1 VKGCFKKKVKKGVEK
16 PVETDQFWLY
26 SMGTV
31 LWNRESPSCFPTRPL
46 GVLYSTHVTLS
57 LRCAVLQQS
66 GEV

>member
-31 LWNRESPSCFPTRPL
+31 L
-46 GVLYSTHVTLS
+46 
-57 LRCAVLQQS
+57 
-66 GEV
+66 